1 MGSYIKMKQK
11 ILDLLSEK
19 TLKTNGGMSMVEVI
33 KSTNLSYQE
42 IKPILKELFLEK
54 KIIIKKGINGI
65 LIYSK

>member
-1 MGSYIKMKQK
+1 MKQK